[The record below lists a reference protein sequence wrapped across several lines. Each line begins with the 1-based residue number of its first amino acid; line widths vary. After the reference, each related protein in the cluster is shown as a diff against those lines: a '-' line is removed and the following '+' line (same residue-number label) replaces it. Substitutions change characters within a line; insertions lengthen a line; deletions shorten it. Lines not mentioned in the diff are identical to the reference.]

1 MKQSESIKE
10 LAMALSKV
18 QGQLTFAKKDNANPF
33 FKSKYADL
41 ASVWESCRTLLSQ
54 NGLSI
59 IQFPSGYRTDIHTVN
74 DKDTVEHLMS
84 LITIITHESGEWMS
98 QEMTVPVTKADAQGA
113 GSCITYMRRYSLAA
127 VVGVYQDDDDG
138 NSASSPKESLAPK
151 ERPATLT
158 IEELDKIAKL
168 AIDTNT
174 EVSNIAKF
182 YGKKDIKEVER
193 LHFAVIVEQLEK
205 KIAKA
210 LHNEDKEQA

>member
-10 LAMALSKV
+10 LAAALSKV

-41 ASVWESCRTLLSQ
+41 ASVWESCRTLLSE

-59 IQFPSGYRTDIHTVN
+59 IQFPSGYRTDIHKVN
-74 DKDTVEHLMS
+74 DKDTAEHLMS
-84 LITIITHESGEWMS
+84 LMTIITHESGEWMS

-151 ERPATLT
+151 ERPAILT
-158 IEELDKIAKL
+158 AEELNKINEL
-168 AIDTNT
+168 AIDTAT
-174 EVSNIAKF
+174 DISNIAKF

-193 LHFAVIVEQLEK
+193 LHYAKIIEQLEK
-205 KIAKA
+205 KIAKS
-210 LHNEDKEQA
+210 LHNEDKE